1 MEGQSKDYVPLYYL
15 MSKTSI
21 GVQTFVRQQLED
33 NSDDENTLR
42 EMLLGRWSVD
52 FKTELLD
59 TILVE
64 NKKYF
69 VKYLE
74 LRPYVYGPI
83 AL

>member
-1 MEGQSKDYVPLYYL
+1 
-15 MSKTSI
+15 
-21 GVQTFVRQQLED
+21 
-33 NSDDENTLR
+33 
-42 EMLLGRWSVD
+42 MLLGRWSVD

-64 NKKYF
+64 DKKYF